1 MADQA
6 TLRSVNGKGSD
17 GLRADRAGL
26 IAENLRP
33 ERSMAGE
40 TDPADQ
46 GVVSNVAGFGEN
58 LLTLAELQTRLTSVE
73 IRQNLESI
81 KSGDHPGLDGGRCRA
96 ADVGLRNETSL
107 CTPERRRLILR
118 RRRGLHGGCTKLA
131 RAQSDRLSAG
141 ERRVR
146 TQLELAPDHPPPQR
160 PLAAARLTHPRRAK
174 GPQQPRSS
182 SKLPRARPRVVLI
195 DLE

>member
-81 KSGDHPGLDGGRCRA
+81 KSGGAIFVAGVVLGVATIPVLMVGVAELLTSDFGMKRAYALLSVAGLFFAVAGACMGVARSWLVRNPIGFPLA
-96 ADVGLRNETSL
+96 SEEFARNLNWLRT
-107 CTPERRRLILR
+107 ILR
-118 RRRGLHGGCTKLA
+118 HSGRWPLRG
-131 RAQSDRLSAG
+131 
-141 ERRVR
+141 
-146 TQLELAPDHPPPQR
+146 
-160 PLAAARLTHPRRAK
+160 
-174 GPQQPRSS
+174 
-182 SKLPRARPRVVLI
+182 
-195 DLE
+195 